1 MLKEKLKKQI
11 DNLNEQQL
19 KKIAEFIASTEFQ
32 SEQIESLTPSHDST
46 PAQRAAEFREWVS
59 QLPSNGVSLSDEALS
74 RDSIYEE

>member
-32 SEQIESLTPSHDST
+32 SEVESSTKKQDST
-46 PAQRAAEFREWVS
+46 PAQRATEFLEWVS

>member
-11 DNLNEQQL
+11 DNLNDEQLQ
-19 KKIAEFIASTEFQ
+19 KVAEFIASNEFQ
-32 SEQIESLTPSHDST
+32 SEVESSSLQKST
-46 PAQRAAEFREWVS
+46 AEKRAQAFREWVS

>member
-11 DNLNEQQL
+11 DNLNEKQL

-32 SEQIESLTPSHDST
+32 SEQIESSTLSHDST
-46 PAQRAAEFREWVS
+46 PAQRSAEFREWVS